1 MFFWLW
7 SLDHDIFKLQ
17 LASIQW
23 RRSIAYR
30 SKTVSIVCFRQP
42 LSFSTNFI
50 NSPKLDKQFK
60 ELSETNFKKYQQMIV
75 PLWIN
80 PFAPSETSFQKTHQ
94 LIPKKT
100 WRRKKSNRRM
110 RWKTASPWGLVPTEV
125 WSPSGIGGAAHG
137 AAAHLEDVEIVE
149 AERKSPPSDYGK

>member
-1 MFFWLW
+1 
-7 SLDHDIFKLQ
+7 
-17 LASIQW
+17 
-23 RRSIAYR
+23 
-30 SKTVSIVCFRQP
+30 
-42 LSFSTNFI
+42 
-50 NSPKLDKQFK
+50 
-60 ELSETNFKKYQQMIV
+60 MIV

-100 WRRKKSNRRM
+100 WRRKKKQPQDALENRISMGVGTYR
-110 RWKTASPWGLVPTEV
+110 GLIAF
-125 WSPSGIGGAAHG
+125 WNWRRGG